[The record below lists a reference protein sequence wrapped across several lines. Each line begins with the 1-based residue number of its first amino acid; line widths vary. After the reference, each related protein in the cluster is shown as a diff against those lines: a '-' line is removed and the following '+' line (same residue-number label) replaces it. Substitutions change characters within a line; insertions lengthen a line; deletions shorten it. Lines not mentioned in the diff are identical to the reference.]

1 MNTYRLPD
9 TDDALLAEC
18 EVETYCSSGPGGQ
31 NVNRRE
37 TAVRL
42 THRPTGVAVT
52 CQDERYQ
59 FRNKMLALEEL
70 RRRLEKLARRRKPR
84 IATKATRGSKE
95 RKLEGKRIQSQKKT
109 RRRKPAPGD

>member
-1 MNTYRLPD
+1 MVAHHLKSD
-9 TDDALLAEC
+9 EELMAEC
-18 EVETYCSSGPGGQ
+18 EVDTYRAHGKGGQ

-42 THRPTGVAVT
+42 THLPTGVSVT

-59 FRNKMLALEEL
+59 FRNKMLALDEL
-70 RRRLEKLARRRKPR
+70 RRRLEVRARRVKPR

-95 RKLEGKRIQSQKKT
+95 RKLEGKRIQSAKKVQ
-109 RRRKPAPGD
+109 RRKPVSGD

>member
-1 MNTYRLPD
+1 MVLYHLQSD
-9 TDDALLAEC
+9 EDLLAEC
-18 EVETYCSSGPGGQ
+18 EVDTFRASGKGGQ

-42 THRPTGVAVT
+42 THKPTGVSVI

-70 RRRLEKLARRRKPR
+70 RRRLELRTRRRKPR

-95 RKLEGKRIQSQKKT
+95 RKLEGKRIQGEKKAQ
-109 RRRKPAPGD
+109 RRKPVTGD